1 MSYPDTSPPP
11 VNGLLA
17 SISRI
22 DRAHVTGA
30 CEHVDLIYGQEVCL
44 PGDRI
49 RHVYF
54 PTDSYISMI
63 APAGGSENLEVGIV
77 GSEGMFGITVL
88 LDVKTSALAGVV
100 QGSGPALRMTAA
112 RFGTIANERVSFRRI
127 LNRYLYVLTAQLAQT
142 AACNR
147 FHHLDAR
154 LARWLLL
161 TQDRAHGPTFHLTH
175 KFLAYMLGVRR
186 AGVTEVAGRLQMRGL
201 IQYTHGELTI
211 LNRPALEAASCACY
225 AVLQAT
231 YLQHLGKSRKL
242 PAR

>member
-1 MSYPDTSPPP
+1 MSYPDSSPPP

-17 SISRI
+17 YLARN
-22 DRAHVTGA
+22 DRDHVTGA
-30 CEHVDLIYGQEVCL
+30 CEAIDLIYGQEVCG

-54 PTDSYISMI
+54 PTDSFVSMI
-63 APAGGSENLEVGIV
+63 APAGASESLEVGMV

-88 LDVKTSALAGVV
+88 LDVRTSALAGVV
-100 QGSGPALRMTAA
+100 QGSGPALRMSAA
-112 RFGTIANERVSFRRI
+112 RFGRMAGERASFRRI

-154 LARWLLL
+154 MARWLLM
-161 TQDRAHGPTFHLTH
+161 TQDRAHAPTFHLTH

-186 AGVTEVAGRLQMRGL
+186 AGVTEAAGRLQVHGH
-201 IQYTHGELTI
+201 IQYAHGELTI
-211 LNRPALEAASCACY
+211 LNRPALEVASCACY
-225 AVLQAT
+225 AVDQAT
-231 YLQHLGKSRKL
+231 YLQHLGEPKNTSAL
-242 PAR
+242 

>member
-1 MSYPDTSPPP
+1 MSYPDTAPPP

-17 SISRI
+17 SISRF

-30 CEHVDLIYGQEVCL
+30 CEPIDLIYGQEVCL

-63 APAGGSENLEVGIV
+63 APAAASESLEVGLV

-88 LDVKTSALAGVV
+88 LDVKTSPLAGIV

-112 RFGTIANERVSFRRI
+112 RFSQIANESVSFRRI

-154 LARWLLL
+154 MARWLLL
-161 TQDRAHGPTFHLTH
+161 TQDRAHGPSFHLTH

-186 AGVTEVAGRLQMRGL
+186 AGVTEVAGRLQTQGL
-201 IQYTHGELTI
+201 IQYAHGELTI

-231 YLQHLGKSRKL
+231 YLQHLGNSRRVF
-242 PAR
+242 AS